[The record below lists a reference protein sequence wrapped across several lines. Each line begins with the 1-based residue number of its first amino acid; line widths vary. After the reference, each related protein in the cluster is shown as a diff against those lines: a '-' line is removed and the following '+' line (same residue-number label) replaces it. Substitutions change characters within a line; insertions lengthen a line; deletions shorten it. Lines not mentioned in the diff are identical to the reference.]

1 MALVRVNRHQQS
13 FGPAHGTGPATTSA
27 VAITANTGLL
37 VKVSAITGSDA
48 GFEGTQLTFSD
59 SGSQPWAT
67 EVATAT
73 SPTWSYGEAW
83 FSTPNHPGGSITFSA
98 EAGANDLDFVRIEI
112 YEYSGHSKNNI
123 VGAVISG
130 DGPADGVFTLT
141 LPTPPDGTSEVL
153 SSVTIVLNSGTNTV
167 TPGGDQIELFDVS
180 NAAAFFSTQTQAR
193 SNSQSKAITWLDVE
207 SGDVSG
213 SVGTAIEV
221 RDASADIPKGKSN
234 ALQDDGAGYFPVLL
248 DVRNW
253 ISPRGGLVVQ
263 KWFTEELEPPAAGAA
278 SDIAAIGSLSI
289 TGVADLDAL
298 GSLLAAGTLSIT
310 GVADLDARGTLI
322 AAGALSITGAADLDA
337 SGSLLAAGSLSISGA
352 ADLDAIGQLI
362 AAGSIVINGSA
373 DLTSAATEDI
383 AATGSLSISGVADLD
398 ATGSLL
404 AAGLLQINGLASLTS
419 GDENDLS
426 AVGLLQITGS
436 ATLTSFGALIA
447 AGSIVITG
455 SADLTDGGVAPAP
468 PPSFGGGGMGPLS
481 PSISYRIDQR
491 VKPKKAKERKR
502 EREKQVELEKPQPE
516 VSTVVEAKPTF
527 TIGDQ
532 IDAAQLERLRELAA
546 ELQRTRGLVVEIA
559 GKVSDSEFD
568 QALALLL
575 LMSMD

>member
-1 MALVRVNRHQQS
+1 MALVDTAAGVESGGSVSSLSFSFTTTGNNRAICA
-13 FGPAHGTGPATTSA
+13 GVGITTS
-27 VAITANTGLL
+27 
-37 VKVSAITGSDA
+37 
-48 GFEGTQLTFSD
+48 
-59 SGSQPWAT
+59 
-67 EVATAT
+67 T
-73 SPTWSYGEAW
+73 SPTI
-83 FSTPNHPGGSITFSA
+83 STITYNGVSLGAARAETTNAPYIRAAQFVLAAPAAGSNTLACTISA
-98 EAGANDLDFVRIEI
+98 ASTEWALGAVSATTVDQATPVRASSPVTASADNADPAVTVTASDANDLVVDVLA
-112 YEYSGHSKNNI
+112 I
-123 VGAVISG
+123 VAS
-130 DGPADGVFTLT
+130 
-141 LPTPPDGTSEVL
+141 
-153 SSVTIVLNSGTNTV
+153 
-167 TPGGDQIELFDVS
+167 
-180 NAAAFFSTQTQAR
+180 AAATISTDDSRAIGWQHDQPTYGIEAMSYRAGGASVPMNWTIASGGSPEWAICALSLQHD
-193 SNSQSKAITWLDVE
+193 SSGGPPTGPSKPQIQKMD
-207 SGDVSG
+207 SG
-213 SVGTAIEV
+213 E
-221 RDASADIPKGKSN
+221 
-234 ALQDDGAGYFPVLL
+234 GYFPALL

-310 GVADLDARGTLI
+310 GAADLDARGTLI

-337 SGSLLAAGSLSISGA
+337 RGSLLAAGSLSISGA
-352 ADLDAIGQLI
+352 ADLDAIGHLI
-362 AAGSIVINGSA
+362 AAGSIVINGLA

-383 AATGSLSISGVADLD
+383 AATGSLSISGIADLD

-404 AAGLLQINGLASLTS
+404 AAGLLQINGLAALTS